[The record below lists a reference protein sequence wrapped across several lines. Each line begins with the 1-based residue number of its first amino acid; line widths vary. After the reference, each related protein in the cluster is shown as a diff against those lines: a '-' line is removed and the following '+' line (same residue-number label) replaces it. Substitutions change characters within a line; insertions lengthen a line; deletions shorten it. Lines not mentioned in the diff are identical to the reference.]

1 MDYRNH
7 WRLVDAD
14 EEDIIAILP
23 PRKGS
28 HVSTSQEMPRPQL
41 RREFSLKSESVRRD
55 REPWLQELH
64 RYPCLPN
71 DLPFSGERQT
81 DARSYH
87 GREESRAQPAASR
100 HGPRPSEPRRRSSAA
115 TAC

>member
-71 DLPFSGERQT
+71 DLAFSG
-81 DARSYH
+81 
-87 GREESRAQPAASR
+87 GAQAP
-100 HGPRPSEPRRRSSAA
+100 SAA
-115 TAC
+115 TRG